1 MPESFDARTSNVQPL
16 ERPQRREAF
25 FGSSTMI
32 DCIVHDLTNA
42 GARVE
47 IPIEVDLP
55 DALGLTFDGGYS
67 LQPCRIVWRK
77 ETETGVKFL

>member
-1 MPESFDARTSNVQPL
+1 MRERRMSNRSRVHKDAKL
-16 ERPQRREAF
+16 F

-32 DCIVHDLTNA
+32 DCIVHNLTNA

-67 LQPCRIVWRK
+67 LRPCRIVWRK

>member
-1 MPESFDARTSNVQPL
+1 
-16 ERPQRREAF
+16 
-25 FGSSTMI
+25 MI
-32 DCIVHDLTNA
+32 NCVVRNLTNA

-55 DALGLTFDGGYS
+55 EALALTFDGGYS
-67 LQPCRIVWRK
+67 LRPCRIVWRR

>member
-1 MPESFDARTSNVQPL
+1 MRERRMSNRSSVHKDAKL
-16 ERPQRREAF
+16 F

-55 DALGLTFDGGYS
+55 NALGLTFDGGYS
-67 LQPCRIVWRK
+67 LRPCRIVWRK
-77 ETETGVKFL
+77 ETETSVKFL

>member
-1 MPESFDARTSNVQPL
+1 MRERRMSNRSSVHKDAKL
-16 ERPQRREAF
+16 F

-32 DCIVHDLTNA
+32 DCIVHNLTNA

-55 DALGLTFDGGYS
+55 NVLGLTFDGGYS